1 MRSVSIG
8 HANPMNIFEVTGFL
22 THVEKITFKKGGKD
36 GIFNNHHH
44 RAQVFSRS

>member
-1 MRSVSIG
+1 MHVLIVECVKSMDISD
-8 HANPMNIFEVTGFL
+8 AMGFPTRQGKDNL
-22 THVEKITFKKGGKD
+22 KKGGKD